1 MLAICLVG
9 PGFGS
14 NFSQRKGF
22 NNKQVYQISAN
33 TLLRSAE
40 QLAARQFCDLLLN
53 PSNSF
58 PVKHQTQEDKQKAVK
73 LFSRRV

>member
-1 MLAICLVG
+1 MSVEKNSERRGCNILEIRLVG

-14 NFSQRKGF
+14 YFSQRKGF

-40 QLAARQFCDLLLN
+40 QLAAR
-53 PSNSF
+53 
-58 PVKHQTQEDKQKAVK
+58 
-73 LFSRRV
+73 RVL